1 LKIKDAITMANL
13 MENGNAMPKELAIL
27 FLSELDGMIQSDIML
42 HAPEEIVSYDNEEQ
56 ELLLRPPHDKLY
68 VHYLVMMI
76 RNQQQEYEGY
86 QNTQAAVD
94 EKLKTFRRWYVQ
106 HYRPADTDSRSYMGG
121 TSADAFGFAYL
132 TAYGLAVKNGYTG
145 TEEEWLESL
154 HGAPGDPGAPA
165 RMRYDEARETIQWG
179 AGDTWYDLFSLQ
191 ALRDPAVDAFL
202 REAGEL
208 AGAAGNSEAAARGHA
223 KTAADA
229 AADAL
234 TLAGQANQSAQNA
247 EAAAR
252 SADASSEQGWAWK
265 TAAENA
271 AAAAVTYAD
280 DAQTQA
286 VTAGN
291 HAKAAEESAKR
302 AEAAAGNTGGGSVGD
317 INDAIDGH
325 NTDLAAHSAMQDNLN
340 ALRDKAIGSHNT
352 DTAAHNDLRLM
363 VRQLQAA
370 VNAFLDVDDETRD
383 ELSEVLA
390 LIDANADVI
399 ESITTS
405 KVSVSD
411 IVNNLTTNVDNKPLS
426 AEQGVVIKTLIDGL
440 AAGKLDASKLPE
452 AINTALA
459 QAKATGEFDGKPGKD
474 GSDGKPGTDGVS
486 PTVAISKSGKVT
498 TVSITDKNGTK
509 TANIND
515 GADGRDGAD
524 GNTPVR
530 GVDYWTAADQEAIV
544 QQVIAALGTP
554 VFGRVDGANNI
565 ILTGELADGTYTLKY
580 EDGEGNVTEI
590 GTAKIGS
597 SYINQIT
604 ISTDTD
610 GSVYNGKG
618 WIENKRINSSGAVS
632 DVGSYGYTGV
642 TGFIPIADGDIIRT
656 SANIVDPNG
665 STQQS
670 IGFYDA
676 DKNLIAR
683 HQYRNATNKF
693 DYDLFVINNDK
704 SITFK
709 HDNAYL
715 DLAKPA
721 AYVRFCF
728 VGITDGAIITTN
740 EEITE

>member
-1 LKIKDAITMANL
+1 MSCQSGQKAGSCSKTGNSRPVLGYGQRTAICRRNNVFQEVTMQVPQHFDVSLTPSATTTISVMQGDGLRLLVAHLKKDAEPWPVPDGISAGL
-13 MENGNAMPKELAIL
+13 SYELP
-27 FLSELDGMIQSDIML
+27 D
-42 HAPEEIVSYDNEEQ
+42 
-56 ELLLRPPHDKLY
+56 R
-68 VHYLVMMI
+68 
-76 RNQQQEYEGY
+76 
-86 QNTQAAVD
+86 
-94 EKLKTFRRWYVQ
+94 
-106 HYRPADTDSRSYMGG
+106 
-121 TSADAFGFAYL
+121 
-132 TAYGLAVKNGYTG
+132 
-145 TEEEWLESL
+145 
-154 HGAPGDPGAPA
+154 APGYYDRMNDGTPACVINGDQISVLLEPMLTECPGPVRAS
-165 RMRYDEARETIQWG
+165 II
-179 AGDTWYDLFSLQ
+179 
-191 ALRDPAVDAFL
+191 LRDPDGVQIATFPFHILV
-202 REAGEL
+202 
-208 AGAAGNSEAAARGHA
+208 
-223 KTAADA
+223 
-229 AADAL
+229 
-234 TLAGQANQSAQNA
+234 
-247 EAAAR
+247 
-252 SADASSEQGWAWK
+252 EQVPGLVH
-265 TAAENA
+265 AENM
-271 AAAAVTYAD
+271 
-280 DAQTQA
+280 
-286 VTAGN
+286 
-291 HAKAAEESAKR
+291 R
-302 AEAAAGNTGGGSVGD
+302 APV
-317 INDAIDGH
+317 H
-325 NTDLAAHSAMQDNLN
+325 
-340 ALRDKAIGSHNT
+340 R
-352 DTAAHNDLRLM
+352 
-363 VRQLQAA
+363 
-370 VNAFLDVDDETRD
+370 
-383 ELSEVLA
+383 
-390 LIDANADVI
+390 
-399 ESITTS
+399 
-405 KVSVSD
+405 
-411 IVNNLTTNVDNKPLS
+411 
-426 AEQGVVIKTLIDGL
+426 
-440 AAGKLDASKLPE
+440 
-452 AINTALA
+452 
-459 QAKATGEFDGKPGKD
+459 FDGKIYYGGVAGIPQPLGLGNGLQAEKQKD
-474 GSDGKPGTDGVS
+474 GSLLLV
-486 PTVAISKSGKVT
+486 
-498 TVSITDKNGTK
+498 
-509 TANIND
+509 
-515 GADGRDGAD
+515 AD

-554 VFGRVDGANNI
+554 VFGRVDGENNI

-740 EEITE
+740 EEITEQGGSSGMGNSGSIELVWSDGIKLDKTTGAEGSGDGYAASQHIELVDGYTYTFDQHMDSNGFVYGGINICYYDANGTGLGYELLWDSVAQAQSKALSPISGAKTFRVRLYYGEVLRPGSYSVIYAINA